1 MKKIM
6 LPLAMV
12 AVLALIPFA
21 GVQYAGLDYLFGVV
35 IPYAAAVLFV
45 AGFVYR
51 MVDWLR
57 RPVPYNITSTCGQE
71 KSLDWIH
78 HDKIESPSKPW
89 HAAVRVLSEVLLF
102 RSLFR
107 NNRAEFSKGPDLV
120 YGSTKWLWLGGL
132 VFHWSLLVIVLRHAR
147 FFFVMVPGFAE
158 SLDQL
163 DSFFD
168 ITLPAF
174 YVTDALALSAITFLF
189 VRRVADAKLRI
200 ISLPTDYFPLF
211 LLGGIV
217 GAGVL
222 MRYIAKVD
230 VMAVKDQMLRLMSF
244 SFDPPAEIGALFYVH
259 LFLVC
264 MLLLYFPFSKL
275 MHMGAIFLSP
285 TRNMLN
291 NSREKMHVNVW
302 RQPMKI
308 RTYSEY
314 EDDYR
319 EKMKKAK
326 LPLEKE

>member
-1 MKKIM
+1 MKKI
-6 LPLAMV
+6 LIPLAMV
-12 AVLALIPFA
+12 VVLALVPFI
-21 GVQYAGLDYLFGVV
+21 GVQYLGMSYLFGVI
-35 IPYAAAVLFV
+35 IPYAAVALFV
-45 AGFVYR
+45 AGFFYR
-51 MVDWLR
+51 MVDWLG

-71 KSLDWIH
+71 QSLEWIKQ
-78 HDKIESPSKPW
+78 DSIESPSKPW
-89 HAAVRVLSEVLLF
+89 HAAVRVLMEVFLF

-107 NNRAEFSKGPDLV
+107 NNKAELRKGPDLV
-120 YGSTKWLWLGGL
+120 YGSAKWLWLGGL

-147 FFFVMVPGFAE
+147 FFFVMTPGFAD
-158 SLDQL
+158 SLEQM

-174 YVTDALALSAITFLF
+174 YLTDALVLSAITFLF
-189 VRRVADAKLRI
+189 VRRVTDAKMRI

-230 VMAVKDQMLRLMSF
+230 VMPVKDQMLRLMSF
-244 SFDPPAEIGALFYVH
+244 SFEPPGEIGTLFYVH

-264 MLLLYFPFSKL
+264 VLLLYFPFSKL
-275 MHMGAIFLSP
+275 VHMGAIFLSP
-285 TRNMLN
+285 TRTMLN
-291 NSREKMHVNVW
+291 NSREKMHVNPW
-302 RQPMKI
+302 RKPMRI
-308 RTYSEY
+308 RTYGEY

-326 LPLEKE
+326 LPIEKE